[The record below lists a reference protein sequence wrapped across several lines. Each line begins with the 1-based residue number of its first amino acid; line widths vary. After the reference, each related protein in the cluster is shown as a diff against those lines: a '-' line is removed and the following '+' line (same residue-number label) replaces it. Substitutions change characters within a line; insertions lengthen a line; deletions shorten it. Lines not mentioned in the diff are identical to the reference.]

1 MNKSETIANLAA
13 ALVKA
18 QGKIEGAT
26 KDKTNPHF
34 RSKYADLSSV
44 VDAIKGPAT
53 ENGLAYTQL
62 LHDADNSAKV
72 ETIIIH
78 SSGEWLS
85 CGIISVPVSKND
97 AQGYGSAL
105 TYARRYSLSAAFGVA
120 PEDDDG
126 NAASKAA
133 PPRPATAENVARANV
148 TPTNGLRE
156 QLEPEQL
163 RRVNGVASEVI
174 DCMEAGQV
182 TTAFDVIEEAKFDT
196 DEKAALWT
204 FFDSKMRSA
213 LKAEGKARQTVKM
226 REMESTQ
233 A

>member
-1 MNKSETIANLAA
+1 MNMSQSIGELAA
-13 ALVKA
+13 ALVAA
-18 QGKIEGAT
+18 QANIEGAV

-44 VDAIKGPAT
+44 VDAIKKPLNDA
-53 ENGLAYTQL
+53 GLSYTQVM
-62 LHDADNSAKV
+62 HDADNAAKV
-72 ETIIIH
+72 ETVILH
-78 SSGEWLS
+78 KSGEWMS
-85 CGIISVPVSKND
+85 CGVISVPVSKHD

-133 PPRPATAENVARANV
+133 PEKGLPTGPI
-148 TPTNGLRE
+148 TPTTGARDAMN
-156 QLEPEQL
+156 PEQMK
-163 RRVNGVASEVI
+163 RIEKVASEVI
-174 DCMEAGQV
+174 DCFEVNAIGS
-182 TTAFDVIEEAKFDT
+182 AYDVLEEAKFDA
-196 DEKAALWT
+196 DEKVALWT

-213 LKAEGKARQTVKM
+213 LKREAKARQDAKNAETA
-226 REMESTQ
+226 T